1 MERREY
7 LARLDRALRSVE
19 PVPETPP
26 LPRRRPVP
34 RPVPA
39 AAIT

>member
-34 RPVPA
+34 RPVQED
-39 AAIT
+39 AIT